1 MHVPMI
7 FDMPPPHSMC
17 CTHTDYNA
25 HADTPICYGETYV
38 YMEVIIL

>member
-7 FDMPPPHSMC
+7 FDMPPHSMC
-17 CTHTDYNA
+17 CTRTDCSAYT
-25 HADTPICYGETYV
+25 DPPICYGETYV